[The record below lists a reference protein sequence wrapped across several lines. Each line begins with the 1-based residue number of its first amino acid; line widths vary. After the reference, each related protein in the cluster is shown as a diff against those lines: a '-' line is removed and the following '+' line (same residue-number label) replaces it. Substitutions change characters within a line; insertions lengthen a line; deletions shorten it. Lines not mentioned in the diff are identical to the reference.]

1 MHVPIHM
8 MIQDIK
14 QKKILTSDV
23 ALLPKGETEILAA
36 SVPPIQSYLRF
47 SKR

>member
-14 QKKILTSDV
+14 QKKILTPDV
-23 ALLPKGETEILAA
+23 ALLPKGETKILVA
-36 SVPPIQSYLRF
+36 SVPSIKLF
-47 SKR
+47 KIV